1 MTLIDAA
8 LLGVVEGITE
18 FLPISSTAH
27 LMFASEALGLMQNSF
42 VKSFEIVI
50 QLGAILA
57 VVVLYWRKF
66 LEADTMARVVV
77 AFVPTAVIGATLYPF
92 IKSALIGNTVVALAA
107 LFVGGV
113 ALIAF
118 ERWHKKDVAKA
129 TKDGPLSY
137 KGPSLVNPLTYKQA
151 FLVGTAQAV
160 AVIPGV
166 SRSAATIVGGL
177 ALGINRQTIV
187 EFSFLLAAP
196 TMAAATALDLYKN
209 AGEFSQ
215 ANWGTLGVG
224 FIVSFFVAIIA
235 IKWLLR
241 FVQRHDF
248 TGFGIYRIAAATF
261 FALLLL

>member
-1 MTLIDAA
+1 MTFFDAA
-8 LLGVVEGITE
+8 ILGLVEGITE

-27 LMFASEALGLMQNSF
+27 LMFASDILGLAQTAF
-42 VKSFEIVI
+42 VKSFEVAI

-66 LEADTMARVVV
+66 LEVETIKKVAV
-77 AFVPTAVIGATLYPF
+77 AFVPTAIIGATLYPV
-92 IKSALIGNTVVALAA
+92 IKNALIGNTLVALAA
-107 LFVGGV
+107 LFAGGV
-113 ALIAF
+113 FLIVF
-118 ERWHKKDVAKA
+118 ERWHLARPA
-129 TKDGPLSY
+129 TEPRE
-137 KGPSLVNPLTYKQA
+137 LTYKEA
-151 FLVGTAQAV
+151 LLVGTAQAI

-209 AGEFSQ
+209 AGEFSH
-215 ANWGTLGVG
+215 ANWGALLVG
-224 FIVSFFVAIIA
+224 FVVSFVVALAA

-241 FVQRHDF
+241 FVKTHDF
-248 TGFGIYRIAAATF
+248 TGFGIYRIVAALL
-261 FALLLL
+261 FALLLLR

>member
-1 MTLIDAA
+1 MFDAA
-8 LLGVVEGITE
+8 ILGIVEGITE

-27 LMFASEALGLMQNSF
+27 LMFASEALGLAQTVF

-66 LEADTMARVVV
+66 LEFDTMARVAV
-77 AFVPTAVIGATLYPF
+77 AFVPTAVVGLTLYPI
-92 IKSALIGNTVVALAA
+92 IKNVLIGNIAVALVALA
-107 LFVGGV
+107 VGGL

-118 ERWHKKDVAKA
+118 ERWHGTQVQAEPRA
-129 TKDGPLSY
+129 
-137 KGPSLVNPLTYKQA
+137 LTYKEA
-151 FLVGTAQAV
+151 VLVGLAQAV

-209 AGEFSQ
+209 AGEFSH
-215 ANWGTLGVG
+215 ANWGVLLVG
-224 FIVSFFVAIIA
+224 FAVSFVVALA
-235 IKWLLR
+235 SIKWLLR
-241 FVQRHDF
+241 FVKTHDF
-248 TGFGIYRIAAATF
+248 TGFGIYRIVAAAA

>member
-1 MTLIDAA
+1 MSIFDAA
-8 LLGVVEGITE
+8 VLGIVEGITE

-27 LMFASEALGLMQNSF
+27 LMFASQALGLAQSAF
-42 VKSFEIVI
+42 VKSFEISI

-57 VVVLYWRKF
+57 VVVLYWRVLFDVPK
-66 LEADTMARVVV
+66 LSRVIV
-77 AFVPTAVIGATLYPF
+77 AFIPTAAVGLTLYPF
-92 IKSALIGNTVVALAA
+92 IKSSLIGNIPVALIA
-107 LFVGGV
+107 LFVGGA

-118 ERWHKKDVAKA
+118 ERWHI
-129 TKDGPLSY
+129 TRPTTQ
-137 KGPSLVNPLTYKQA
+137 PRELTYKEA
-151 FLVGTAQAV
+151 FLVGLAQAV

-196 TMAAATALDLYKN
+196 TMAAATALALYKN

-215 ANWGTLGVG
+215 ANWGVLGVG
-224 FIVSFFVAIIA
+224 FAVSFVVALA
-235 IKWLLR
+235 SIKWLLR
-241 FVQRHDF
+241 FVRTRDF
-248 TGFGIYRIAAATF
+248 TGFGVYRIVAAAF

>member
-1 MTLIDAA
+1 MSLFDAA
-8 LLGVVEGITE
+8 ILGIVEGITE

-27 LMFASEALGLMQNSF
+27 LMFASEALGLAQTMF

-66 LEADTMARVVV
+66 LEFDTMARVAV
-77 AFVPTAVIGATLYPF
+77 AFVPTAAIGLTLYPI
-92 IKSALIGNTVVALAA
+92 IKNVLIGNIAVALVT
-107 LFVGGV
+107 LGVGGV
-113 ALIAF
+113 VLIAF
-118 ERWHKKDVAKA
+118 ERWHGTRVQAEPRA
-129 TKDGPLSY
+129 
-137 KGPSLVNPLTYKQA
+137 LTYKEA
-151 FLVGTAQAV
+151 ALVGLAQAV

-215 ANWGTLGVG
+215 ANWGVLLVG
-224 FIVSFFVAIIA
+224 FAVSFVVALA
-235 IKWLLR
+235 SIKWLLR
-241 FVQRHDF
+241 FVKTHDF
-248 TGFGIYRIAAATF
+248 TGFGIYRIVAAAA